1 MSEQQRFFSPSR
13 GPMTFPQ
20 VVRDI
25 VGAMEAESDF
35 PFQVIVGTDSHPSL
49 GETDFVS
56 AIILRRVGKGGRYFW
71 KRSREGI
78 YRELTRRIYREAALS
93 FELAKALMEQLESH
107 TLLDFNFEIHVD
119 VGHVVKEGEALG
131 TVGETG
137 SLGGPSLYFELR
149 RGGDPVDPEP
159 WLLDPRG

>member
-107 TLLDFNFEIHVD
+107 TLLDFNFEVHVD
-119 VGHVVKEGEALG
+119 VGQNGKTRDLVDGVVGMI
-131 TVGETG
+131 VGSG
-137 SLGGPSLYFELR
+137 F
-149 RGGDPVDPEP
+149 PVKIKPDAYAASSVA
-159 WLLDPRG
+159 DKHT

>member
-25 VGAMEAESDF
+25 VAAMEVESDF
-35 PFQVIVGTDSHPSL
+35 PYQVIVGTDSHPSL

-78 YRELTRRIYREAALS
+78 YRELTKRIYREAALS
-93 FELAKALMEQLESH
+93 FELAKALMEALESH

-119 VGHVVKEGEALG
+119 VGQNGKTRDLVDGVVGMI
-131 TVGETG
+131 VGSG
-137 SLGGPSLYFELR
+137 F
-149 RGGDPVDPEP
+149 PVKIKPDAYAASSVA
-159 WLLDPRG
+159 DKHT